1 MRLGAAV
8 RAILF
13 PHLEAKGFTHTADAA
28 RDFSGFHR
36 LRADGGYDLVEIQ
49 FDKRSQPFFFINLG
63 IAPADG
69 VTLPQ
74 LGRIAAADLH
84 IYHLSIQGRL
94 RKKFAVSMLRRWLSP
109 DTVCDDIARDAAACF
124 DVAEKWFAQPEKPP
138 ACIAVHDYSDVV
150 AKMQNS
156 TQAD

>member
-8 RAILF
+8 RKILF

-36 LRADGGYDLVEIQ
+36 LRDDGGYDLVEIQ

-74 LGRIAAADLH
+74 QGRIAAADVH
-84 IYHLSIQGRL
+84 IYHLGIQARL
-94 RKKFAVSMLRRWLSP
+94 RKKFAVSILRRWLSP
-109 DTVCDDIARDAAACF
+109 DTVCDDVARDAAVCF
-124 DVAEKWFAQPEKPP
+124 DTAEKWFTHPVKPP
-138 ACIAVHDYSDVV
+138 ACLAVHDYSDVV
-150 AKMQNS
+150 AKMHS
-156 TQAD
+156 RAYAD